1 MSIKELQELMKLM
14 NRHKL
19 VEFNMK
25 DGEFEISMRSEQDAP
40 APQQVQMVPAPGF
53 APMQQQVAPAPAPAA
68 GAPAAAGAAAPTA
81 AADTEVADAAAAP
94 APASARQVA
103 IKSPMPGTFY
113 RSSSP
118 DKPAFAKV
126 GDVIEP
132 GQVVCMI
139 EAMKLFNELESEVGG
154 RIVKVM
160 VEDAQPVEYDQVLFL
175 VEP

>member
-1 MSIKELQELMKLM
+1 MTMSLKELQELMKLM

-25 DGEFEISMRSEQDAP
+25 DGEFEISMRSEQEAP
-40 APQQVQMVPAPGF
+40 PPQQVQMVPAPGF
-53 APMQQQVAPAPAPAA
+53 APMQQVAAAPAPAPAA
-68 GAPAAAGAAAPTA
+68 PALSEGDAGAA
-81 AADTEVADAAAAP
+81 AAAAP
-94 APASARQVA
+94 APAASKQIA

-118 DKPAFAKV
+118 DKPAFVKV

-160 VEDAQPVEYDQVLFL
+160 VEDAQPVEYDQVLFM

>member
-1 MSIKELQELMKLM
+1 MTMTLKELQELMKLM

-25 DGEFEISMRSEQDAP
+25 DGEFEISMRSEQDTP
-40 APQQVQMVPAPGF
+40 PQQVQMIPAPTY
-53 APMQQQVAPAPAPAA
+53 APIQQAAPAQAAAPAA
-68 GAPAAAGAAAPTA
+68 PPPATADDTADAAPAAPAAA
-81 AADTEVADAAAAP
+81 
-94 APASARQVA
+94 ASSKQIA

-118 DKPAFAKV
+118 DKPAFVKV
-126 GDVIEP
+126 GDVIES

-139 EAMKLFNELESEVGG
+139 EAMKLFNELESEISG
-154 RIVKVM
+154 RIVKVLI
-160 VEDAQPVEYDQVLFL
+160 EDAQPVEYDQVLFM